1 MLVAGEWTEA
11 RSGGM
16 FEVTNPANGDVIQEI
31 PDGGRE
37 EAARAIDAAY
47 EAFPAW
53 AAATAY
59 DRSAILYRAWQLM
72 IERKDHLART
82 MTEEQG
88 KPLRAATTE
97 VQYAADFL
105 LWFAEEAKRVYGETI
120 PSARPDQ
127 RFIVMHQPV
136 GVVAA
141 VTPWNYPVSMI
152 TRKVG
157 PALAAGCTVV
167 LKPAEATPLCA
178 IETFKILE
186 EAGVPKGVIN
196 LVTAKDPAPVGEEFV
211 TNPKVAKLTFTG
223 STAVG
228 KMLACKAAANRKRG
242 SGELGGHAPFMVFD
256 DANPVHA
263 AKGAQ
268 LVKFL
273 NTGQACI
280 SPNRM
285 YVSEK
290 LVDDFVGTLEE
301 RVSKMKAGSGF
312 EEGVTIGP
320 LVNEAAVA

>member
-16 FEVTNPANGDVIQEI
+16 FEVTNPANGDVIQEV

-59 DRSAILYRAWQLM
+59 DRSGILYRAWQLM

-88 KPLRAATTE
+88 KPLRTAKTE

-178 IETFKILE
+178 IELFKILE
-186 EAGVPKGVIN
+186 EVGVPKGVIN
-196 LVTAKDPAPVGEEFV
+196 LVTAKDPAPV
-211 TNPKVAKLTFTG
+211 
-223 STAVG
+223 
-228 KMLACKAAANRKRG
+228 
-242 SGELGGHAPFMVFD
+242 
-256 DANPVHA
+256 
-263 AKGAQ
+263 
-268 LVKFL
+268 
-273 NTGQACI
+273 
-280 SPNRM
+280 
-285 YVSEK
+285 
-290 LVDDFVGTLEE
+290 
-301 RVSKMKAGSGF
+301 
-312 EEGVTIGP
+312 
-320 LVNEAAVA
+320 

>member
-11 RSGGM
+11 RSGGI
-16 FEVTNPANGDVIQEI
+16 FEVTNPANGDVIQEV

-47 EAFPAW
+47 EVFPAW

-141 VTPWNYPVSMI
+141 VTPW
-152 TRKVG
+152 
-157 PALAAGCTVV
+157 
-167 LKPAEATPLCA
+167 
-178 IETFKILE
+178 
-186 EAGVPKGVIN
+186 
-196 LVTAKDPAPVGEEFV
+196 
-211 TNPKVAKLTFTG
+211 
-223 STAVG
+223 
-228 KMLACKAAANRKRG
+228 
-242 SGELGGHAPFMVFD
+242 
-256 DANPVHA
+256 
-263 AKGAQ
+263 
-268 LVKFL
+268 
-273 NTGQACI
+273 
-280 SPNRM
+280 
-285 YVSEK
+285 
-290 LVDDFVGTLEE
+290 
-301 RVSKMKAGSGF
+301 
-312 EEGVTIGP
+312 
-320 LVNEAAVA
+320 

>member
-88 KPLRAATTE
+88 KPLRGATTE

-157 PALAAGCTVV
+157 PGACSR
-167 LKPAEATPLCA
+167 
-178 IETFKILE
+178 
-186 EAGVPKGVIN
+186 
-196 LVTAKDPAPVGEEFV
+196 PAP
-211 TNPKVAKLTFTG
+211 L
-223 STAVG
+223 SSSQ
-228 KMLACKAAANRKRG
+228 RKPRRFAR
-242 SGELGGHAPFMVFD
+242 SRR
-256 DANPVHA
+256 
-263 AKGAQ
+263 
-268 LVKFL
+268 
-273 NTGQACI
+273 
-280 SPNRM
+280 SR
-285 YVSEK
+285 S
-290 LVDDFVGTLEE
+290 
-301 RVSKMKAGSGF
+301 
-312 EEGVTIGP
+312 
-320 LVNEAAVA
+320 

>member
-1 MLVAGEWTEA
+1 MFVAGKWTEA

-16 FEVTNPANGDVIQEI
+16 FEVINPANSEVIQEV
-31 PDGGRE
+31 PDGGQKE
-37 EAARAIDAAY
+37 LRAPSTPLTKPSSKGCYNSLRPVGHSLSRLAVD
-47 EAFPAW
+47 
-53 AAATAY
+53 
-59 DRSAILYRAWQLM
+59 DRPQGSPRA
-72 IERKDHLART
+72 D

-186 EAGVPKGVIN
+186 EAGAPKGVIN

-228 KMLACKAAANRKRG
+228 KMLAGKAAANLKRV
-242 SGELGGHAPFMVFD
+242 SCELGGHAPFMVFD

-280 SPNRM
+280 SPNCM
-285 YVSEK
+285 YVSENSSTTSSAPWK
-290 LVDDFVGTLEE
+290 SALP
-301 RVSKMKAGSGF
+301 R
-312 EEGVTIGP
+312 
-320 LVNEAAVA
+320 